1 MGLFNKKRF
10 KRDEVVK
17 AIIELESKINILETK
32 IDQNDNERNILLQK
46 GSDTT
51 DRNKRLMIAK
61 KISFIDEDK
70 QESIKQVMILLYNL
84 NLSKKLKNA
93 IESNEFSTKIDSSQ
107 IYKMLSDQKKLA
119 KFLNKALN
127 RRIKVEDMLT
137 DTDELFKQV
146 NENYQPN
153 ESIFGINQND
163 DELLSIFEQ
172 QDLHKIESKENDKD
186 FVIEKNKNY

>member
-1 MGLFNKKRF
+1 MGLFSKNRF

-17 AIIELESKINILETK
+17 AILELESKINILEIK
-32 IDQNDNERNILLQK
+32 IDQSDNERNLLLQK
-46 GSDTT
+46 GIDTN

-61 KISFIDEDK
+61 KISYIDEDK
-70 QESIKQVMILLYNL
+70 QESIKQVMMLLYNL
-84 NLSKKLKNA
+84 NLTQKLKNA
-93 IESNEFSTKIDSSQ
+93 IESNEFSTKMDSSQ
-107 IYKMLSDQKKLA
+107 INKMLSDQKKLA

-172 QDLHKIESKENDKD
+172 QDFHKIENKEDSKQLLNEKTKND
-186 FVIEKNKNY
+186 